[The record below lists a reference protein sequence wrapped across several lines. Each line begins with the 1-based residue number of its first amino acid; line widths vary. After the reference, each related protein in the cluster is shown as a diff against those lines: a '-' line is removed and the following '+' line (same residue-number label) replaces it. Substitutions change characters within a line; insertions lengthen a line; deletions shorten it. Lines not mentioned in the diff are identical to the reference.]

1 MNVLA
6 VGANPDDVE
15 FLCSGTLAR
24 YAKRGDAVSICFIT
38 NGDKGSTTIPPKEM
52 AAIRQKEAE
61 ASARILGAALYPL
74 GLSDGEAVP
83 SVALRERIEKVIRE
97 TNADIILTHA
107 PTDYMSDHTCASQ
120 LVVDAS
126 FWAGASPKSDPSGK
140 VPYGKQ
146 PTVYFM
152 DTVCGLRFQ
161 PEEYVDITDVMDI
174 KIEMLSQHKS
184 QVDFMKKRDGF
195 DFLDF
200 MITAA
205 RYRGYQCGVRY
216 AEGFIQ
222 HRRYPTVPTKRQL
235 P

>member
-1 MNVLA
+1 MNILA

-24 YAKRGDAVSICFIT
+24 YAKRGDAVSVCFIT

-61 ASARILGAALYPL
+61 ASAKILGAALYPL
-74 GLSDGEAVP
+74 GLSDGEVAP

-140 VPYGKQ
+140 APYAKQ

-161 PEEYVDITDVMDI
+161 PEEYVDITDVMDM

-184 QVDFMKKRDGF
+184 QMDFMKKRDGF

-205 RYRGYQCGVRY
+205 RYRGYQCGVKY
-216 AEGFIQ
+216 AEGFVQ

>member
-15 FLCSGTLAR
+15 LLCSGTLAR
-24 YAKRGDAVSICFIT
+24 YVQCGDTVSICFIT
-38 NGDKGSTTIPPKEM
+38 NGDKGSTTIAPKEM

-61 ASARILGAALYPL
+61 CSAKILGVALYPM
-74 GLSDGEAVP
+74 GLSDGQIVP
-83 SVALRERIEKVIRE
+83 SVALRERIEEVIRE
-97 TNADIILTHA
+97 TNADVILTHA
-107 PTDYMSDHTCASQ
+107 PSDYMSDHSGASQ

-126 FWAGASPKSDPSGK
+126 FWAGASPKVDSSGK
-140 VPYGKQ
+140 TPYGKQ

-152 DTVCGLRFQ
+152 DTVCGLKFE
-161 PEEYVDITDVMDI
+161 PEEYVDISDVMDT

-184 QVDFMKKRDGF
+184 QITFMKQRDGF

-200 MITAA
+200 MITGAK
-205 RYRGYQCGVRY
+205 YRGYQCGVRY